1 MDTFEKITRS
11 WWVAFPLTLF
21 LSGLGFIYIGL
32 KSDNRKWILEGITYE
47 LPTFFYFLAS
57 AVYSFDAMAPYYVV
71 LILLAAL
78 IAFIRSI
85 MVAIKLLEVYDNNDS
100 PAVTQ
105 VGTGG
110 TITKDK
116 DSKWTACCGCLFV
129 MFIIFAVISIL

>member
-21 LSGLGFIYIGL
+21 LPGLGFIYIGL